1 MNQTEWISSIYLW
14 AELPRLGQELVRYR
28 QEQLERLRARLAGPL
43 VLMQQILLVWEQ
55 RVAWE
60 GQVSPA

>member
-1 MNQTEWISSIYLW
+1 
-14 AELPRLGQELVRYR
+14 VCYR

-55 RVAWE
+55 RVVWE